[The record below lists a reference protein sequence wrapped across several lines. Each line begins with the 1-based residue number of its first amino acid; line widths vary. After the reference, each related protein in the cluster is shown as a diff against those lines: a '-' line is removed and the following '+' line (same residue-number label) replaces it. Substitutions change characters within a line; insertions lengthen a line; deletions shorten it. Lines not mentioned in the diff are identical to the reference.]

1 MWYSQFLFEITIALQ
16 RICSRVPYKNTKYL
30 CGQGDIEDFANHLH
44 FPASW
49 VEGWATS
56 ASFQPFPTVTYQP
69 GTSRKYCGTGTWY
82 FTGTMVNQI
91 FENFIHGTIK
101 RNTSHHQIEPSP
113 TPISQILCLAF
124 LGNNCKELLPVPQDF
139 PSRMPPLTF
148 THSRHQPSG
157 KM

>member
-1 MWYSQFLFEITIALQ
+1 MFTRRYRGFCKPSSLSCFLGGRMSHLCFLPTFPHSHLSAWYLEEVLWYWNM
-16 RICSRVPYKNTKYL
+16 VLHWYKKYY
-30 CGQGDIEDFANHLH
+30 GQ
-44 FPASW
+44 P
-49 VEGWATS
+49 
-56 ASFQPFPTVTYQP
+56 
-69 GTSRKYCGTGTWY
+69 
-82 FTGTMVNQI
+82 I

-113 TPISQILCLAF
+113 TPISQILCVAF
-124 LGNNCKELLPVPQDF
+124 LRNNCKDQVLREVLPEVPQDF